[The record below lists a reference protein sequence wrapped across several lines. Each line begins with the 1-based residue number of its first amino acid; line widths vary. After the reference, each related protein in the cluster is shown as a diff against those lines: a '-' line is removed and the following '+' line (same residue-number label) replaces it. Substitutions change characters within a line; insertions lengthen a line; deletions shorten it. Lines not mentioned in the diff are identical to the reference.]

1 MFLEHQTGHVSEA
14 RTFQHRSWQSRAVL
28 TTSGSDL
35 PYPRSG
41 DPAPVPRFPGGP
53 GPHGSFLVGH
63 KVYTVLLANA
73 LTINKQ
79 PDLSGSAR
87 RAPGTVSSWG
97 ATEVTDTSRLR
108 VVHPLQLGGASQFDG
123 RPSQYTEGVAVG

>member
-1 MFLEHQTGHVSEA
+1 MGTCSWSIKQDMYLRQGPSSTDPGSQGQFSQQVDRIFHIREA
-14 RTFQHRSWQSRAVL
+14 EIL
-28 TTSGSDL
+28 
-35 PYPRSG
+35 
-41 DPAPVPRFPGGP
+41 PRFPGGP

-123 RPSQYTEGVAVG
+123 RPSRYTEGVAVG